1 MPFAFTQGRKRR
13 GCLGKL
19 TLERLYV
26 RVLRHADY
34 WHASKALW
42 RTMMAVNG
50 GFWLASRGPLPTLGR
65 NWRSLLCGL
74 ASTQTKGGS
83 LGVNSS
89 VLEQLVDAMFQ
100 HDGLGR
106 LTGAAPLLHIVRT
119 PHHVI
124 CRCHAEMPESTVAE
138 VAAVAAAPR
147 GRPGAWA
154 EEYARY
160 LTLAA
165 SVSTLASVRAGPLF
179 QFPESLGAQ
188 PDCVAINGEN
198 SELLVGSLDAWVE
211 DAEDGTLMVAAL
223 ADGRA
228 ASVCA
233 SVRASEHVHCAGVA
247 TAPNYRGHGLAGRAV
262 IGWATMVR
270 ESGAEP
276 FYATTFDN
284 VPSQKV
290 AGRLGPRLIGSEFS
304 VFGAASTQ

>member
-1 MPFAFTQGRKRR
+1 
-13 GCLGKL
+13 
-19 TLERLYV
+19 
-26 RVLRHADY
+26 
-34 WHASKALW
+34 
-42 RTMMAVNG
+42 
-50 GFWLASRGPLPTLGR
+50 
-65 NWRSLLCGL
+65 
-74 ASTQTKGGS
+74 
-83 LGVNSS
+83 
-89 VLEQLVDAMFQ
+89 
-100 HDGLGR
+100 
-106 LTGAAPLLHIVRT
+106 
-119 PHHVI
+119 
-124 CRCHAEMPESTVAE
+124 MPESTVVD
-138 VAAVAAAPR
+138 VAAVAATLR

-165 SVSTLASVRAGPLF
+165 SVSTFASVRAGPLF

-233 SVRASEHVHCAGVA
+233 TVRASEHVHCAGVE
-247 TAPNYRGHGLAGRAV
+247 TAPNYRGHGLAERAV
-262 IGWATMVR
+262 ISWATLVR
-270 ESGAEP
+270 QSGAEP

-290 AGRLGPRLIGSEFS
+290 ASRLGLGLIGSEFS
-304 VFGAASTQ
+304 VFGAAST